1 MISISWIPIG
11 KKNLLGVSQF
21 PGKNLQNIFDLSSF
35 LKDLQIIKKQKV
47 KIVVSLLPDNEK
59 NKLGLDDLIWSKEEV
74 EYIQFPINDFSVPPK
89 KKFNE
94 LKKLI
99 SFIKENLML
108 SKHVLIHCNGGKGR
122 SGMIAALVL
131 KAMKEKDPIKK
142 VREKV
147 IGAIETEEQEIFV
160 TNWTHNYYT

>member
-21 PGKNLQNIFDLSSF
+21 PGKNLQNIFDSSLF

-59 NKLGLDDLIWSKEEV
+59 NKLGLDDFIWSKEEV
-74 EYIQFPINDFSVPPK
+74 DYIQFPINDFSVPPK

-160 TNWTHNYYT
+160 KDWV

>member
-59 NKLGLDDLIWSKEEV
+59 NKLGLDDFIWSKEEV
-74 EYIQFPINDFSVPPK
+74 EYIQFPIGDFSVPPK

-99 SFIKENLML
+99 SFIKQNLML

-160 TNWTHNYYT
+160 KDWV

>member
-47 KIVVSLLPDNEK
+47 EIVVSLLPDNEK

-160 TNWTHNYYT
+160 KDWV

>member
-59 NKLGLDDLIWSKEEV
+59 NKLGLDDFIWSKEEV

-160 TNWTHNYYT
+160 KDWV

>member
-21 PGKNLQNIFDLSSF
+21 PGKNLQNIFDSSSF

-74 EYIQFPINDFSVPPK
+74 DYIQFPINDFSVPPK

-160 TNWTHNYYT
+160 KDWV

>member
-47 KIVVSLLPDNEK
+47 KTVVSLLPDNEK

-108 SKHVLIHCNGGKGR
+108 SKYVLIHCNGGKGR

-160 TNWTHNYYT
+160 KDWV

>member
-74 EYIQFPINDFSVPPK
+74 EYIQFPVNDFSVPPK

-108 SKHVLIHCNGGKGR
+108 SKPVLIHCNGGKGR

-160 TNWTHNYYT
+160 KDWV

>member
-59 NKLGLDDLIWSKEEV
+59 NKLGLDDFIWLKEEV

-108 SKHVLIHCNGGKGR
+108 SKYVLIHCNGGKGR

-160 TNWTHNYYT
+160 KDWV

>member
-108 SKHVLIHCNGGKGR
+108 SKHVFIHCNGGKGR

-160 TNWTHNYYT
+160 KDWV

>member
-35 LKDLQIIKKQKV
+35 SNDLQIIKKQKV
-47 KIVVSLLPDNEK
+47 KIVVSLLPDKEK
-59 NKLGLDDLIWSKEEV
+59 NKLGLDDFIWSKEEV
-74 EYIQFPINDFSVPPK
+74 EYIQFPIGDFSVPPK

-99 SFIKENLML
+99 SFIEENLVL

-160 TNWTHNYYT
+160 KDWV

>member
-147 IGAIETEEQEIFV
+147 LERLKLKSRKSL
-160 TNWTHNYYT
+160 

>member
-21 PGKNLQNIFDLSSF
+21 PGKNLQNIFDLSSL

-99 SFIKENLML
+99 SFIKKNLML

-160 TNWTHNYYT
+160 KDWV

>member
-147 IGAIETEEQEIFV
+147 IGSIETEEQEIFV
-160 TNWTHNYYT
+160 KDWF

>member
-74 EYIQFPINDFSVPPK
+74 EYIQFPIGDFSVPPK

-108 SKHVLIHCNGGKGR
+108 SKYVLIHCNGGKGR

-160 TNWTHNYYT
+160 KDWV

>member
-59 NKLGLDDLIWSKEEV
+59 NKLGLDDLIWSKVEV
-74 EYIQFPINDFSVPPK
+74 EYIQFPISDFSVPPK

-108 SKHVLIHCNGGKGR
+108 SKYVLIHCNGGKGR

-131 KAMKEKDPIKK
+131 KAMKEKDTIKK
-142 VREKV
+142 VRENV
-147 IGAIETEEQEIFV
+147 VGAIETEEQETFV
-160 TNWTHNYYT
+160 ENWI

>member
-74 EYIQFPINDFSVPPK
+74 DYIQFPINDFSVPPK

-160 TNWTHNYYT
+160 KDWV

>member
-59 NKLGLDDLIWSKEEV
+59 NKLGLDDFIWSKEEV
-74 EYIQFPINDFSVPPK
+74 DYIQFPINDFSVPPK

-131 KAMKEKDPIKK
+131 KAMKEKDTINK
-142 VREKV
+142 VRENV
-147 IGAIETEEQEIFV
+147 FGAIETEEQETFV
-160 TNWTHNYYT
+160 ENWI

>member
-35 LKDLQIIKKQKV
+35 SKDLQIIKKQKI

-160 TNWTHNYYT
+160 KDWV

>member
-108 SKHVLIHCNGGKGR
+108 SKYVLIHCNGGKGR

-147 IGAIETEEQEIFV
+147 IGAIETEEQEILV
-160 TNWTHNYYT
+160 KDWV

>member
-35 LKDLQIIKKQKV
+35 SKDLQIIKKQKV

-74 EYIQFPINDFSVPPK
+74 EYIQFPIGDFSVPPK

-160 TNWTHNYYT
+160 KDWV

>member
-35 LKDLQIIKKQKV
+35 SNDLQIIKKQKV
-47 KIVVSLLPDNEK
+47 KIVVSLLPDKEK
-59 NKLGLDDLIWSKEEV
+59 NKLGLDDFIWSKEEV
-74 EYIQFPINDFSVPPK
+74 EYIQFPIGDFSVPPK

-99 SFIKENLML
+99 SFIKENLVL

-142 VREKV
+142 VGENV
-147 IGAIETEEQEIFV
+147 VGAIETEEQETFV
-160 TNWTHNYYT
+160 ENWI

>member
-35 LKDLQIIKKQKV
+35 SKDLQIIKKQKV
-47 KIVVSLLPDNEK
+47 KIVLSLLPDNEK

-99 SFIKENLML
+99 SFIEENLML
-108 SKHVLIHCNGGKGR
+108 SKYVLIHCNGGKGR

-160 TNWTHNYYT
+160 KDWV

>member
-21 PGKNLQNIFDLSSF
+21 PGKNLQNIFDLSSL

-47 KIVVSLLPDNEK
+47 KIVVSLLPDKEK

-160 TNWTHNYYT
+160 KDWV

>member
-59 NKLGLDDLIWSKEEV
+59 NKLELDDLIWSKEEV

-108 SKHVLIHCNGGKGR
+108 SKYVLIHCNGGKGR

-160 TNWTHNYYT
+160 KDWV

>member
-59 NKLGLDDLIWSKEEV
+59 NKLGLDDLIWSKVEV
-74 EYIQFPINDFSVPPK
+74 EYIQFPISDFSVPPK

-99 SFIKENLML
+99 LFIKKNLML

-160 TNWTHNYYT
+160 KDWV

>member
-35 LKDLQIIKKQKV
+35 SKDLQIIKKQKV

-74 EYIQFPINDFSVPPK
+74 EYIQFPVNDFSVPPK

-99 SFIKENLML
+99 SFIKKNLML

-147 IGAIETEEQEIFV
+147 IGSIETEEQEIFV
-160 TNWTHNYYT
+160 KDWV

>member
-1 MISISWIPIG
+1 MLSISWIPIE

-21 PGKNLQNIFDLSSF
+21 PGKNLNNFFDLTLF
-35 LKDLQIIKKQKV
+35 TKDLEIINKQKI
-47 KIVVSLLPDNEK
+47 KLIVSLLPDIEL
-59 NKLGLDDLIWSKEEV
+59 NKLGFDDFIWFKEEI
-74 EYIQFPINDFSVPPK
+74 EYIKFPIDDFGVPPNNK
-89 KKFNE
+89 YDE

-99 SFIKENLML
+99 LTIKKNLLL
-108 SKHVLIHCNGGKGR
+108 SNPVLIHCNGGKGR

-160 TNWTHNYYT
+160 KDWV

>member
-47 KIVVSLLPDNEK
+47 KIVISLLPDNEK

-108 SKHVLIHCNGGKGR
+108 SKYVLIHCNGGKGR

-160 TNWTHNYYT
+160 KDWV

>member
-35 LKDLQIIKKQKV
+35 LKDLQIIKKQKI
-47 KIVVSLLPDNEK
+47 KIVVSLLPDKEK
-59 NKLGLDDLIWSKEEV
+59 NKLGLDNLIWSKEEV
-74 EYIQFPINDFSVPPK
+74 EYIQFPISDFSIPPK

-99 SFIKENLML
+99 SFIKENLVL

-160 TNWTHNYYT
+160 KDWV

>member
-21 PGKNLQNIFDLSSF
+21 PGKNLQNIFDLSLF

-160 TNWTHNYYT
+160 KDWV

>member
-35 LKDLQIIKKQKV
+35 SKDLQIIKKQKV

-74 EYIQFPINDFSVPPK
+74 EYIQFPVNDFSVPPK

-108 SKHVLIHCNGGKGR
+108 SKYVLIHCNGGKGR

-147 IGAIETEEQEIFV
+147 IGSIETEEQEIFV
-160 TNWTHNYYT
+160 KDWV

>member
-59 NKLGLDDLIWSKEEV
+59 NKLGLDDLIWSKEEA

-94 LKKLI
+94 LKKII

-160 TNWTHNYYT
+160 KDWV

>member
-1 MISISWIPIG
+1 MISISWISIG

-74 EYIQFPINDFSVPPK
+74 EYVQFPINDFSVPPK

-160 TNWTHNYYT
+160 KDWV